1 MFIEIRPSRR
11 RRLVKNKFSLDNQI
25 TIHSHNMTV
34 EIEKKREM
42 ERERG
47 TLATKSKRSRIEL
60 KIIV

>member
-34 EIEKKREM
+34 EIEKERE
-42 ERERG
+42 ERG